1 MLNLK
6 ALHLSI
12 SINICSGK
20 SNHLY
25 ALRWTFLRFRILPQS
40 QIGANHF
47 NVKMVIFSYHE

>member
-1 MLNLK
+1 MLSLK
-6 ALHLSI
+6 ALHLSN
-12 SINICSGK
+12 SINIYSGK
-20 SNHLY
+20 INHLY